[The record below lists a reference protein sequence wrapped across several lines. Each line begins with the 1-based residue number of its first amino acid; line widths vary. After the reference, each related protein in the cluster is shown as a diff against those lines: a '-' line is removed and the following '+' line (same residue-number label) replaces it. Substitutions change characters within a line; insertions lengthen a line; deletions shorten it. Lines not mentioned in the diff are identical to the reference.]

1 MILIKAMCMKLS
13 AILENYSQTIAISVD
28 LSLLVFLWI
37 VQLIL
42 YPSFKKISK
51 EHFSSW
57 HKYYQSSVLIIMGPI
72 MLTQIFMIC
81 SSAIIDINK
90 INILRLIML
99 AIAWFWTL
107 LVSIPCHQ
115 KIKANFDIE
124 KTINLLIKTNWMRT
138 FVWTGIFISNFLR

>member
-1 MILIKAMCMKLS
+1 MILINTMCVKLS
-13 AILENYSQTIAISVD
+13 SIIQNYSQTIALSVD

-37 VQLIL
+37 VQIIL

-57 HKYYQSSVLIIMGPI
+57 HKHYQSSILIIMGPI
-72 MLTQIFMIC
+72 MLTQIFLIF

-90 INILRLIML
+90 INIFRLIML
-99 AIAWFWTL
+99 LMAWSWTL
-107 LVSIPCHQ
+107 LISVPCHQ
-115 KIKANFDIE
+115 KIKANIDIE

-138 FVWTGIFISNFLR
+138 IVWTGIFLSNFLR